1 MTLADDPDDPRPDDP
16 DDPVDYKR
24 AASNA
29 VRHSE
34 KSSQSVY
41 IEAKKPQEEHSEK
54 SSRSVYIEAEK
65 PQEEPKHLI
74 YRQERS
80 DNRDIL
86 TWLN

>member
-1 MTLADDPDDPRPDDP
+1 MTLEDDPDEPRPDDP

-29 VRHSE
+29 VRD
-34 KSSQSVY
+34 
-41 IEAKKPQEEHSEK
+41 SEK
-54 SSRSVYIEAEK
+54 SSRSVYVEAEK

-74 YRQERS
+74 YHQERS
-80 DNRDIL
+80 ENREIL

>member
-1 MTLADDPDDPRPDDP
+1 MTRITLADDP

-29 VRHSE
+29 VR
-34 KSSQSVY
+34 
-41 IEAKKPQEEHSEK
+41 HSEK

-74 YRQERS
+74 YCQERS
-80 DNRDIL
+80 DKGDSDVAKGVSPRG
-86 TWLN
+86 

>member
-16 DDPVDYKR
+16 DDPDDPVDYKR
-24 AASNA
+24 ATSNA

-34 KSSQSVY
+34 KSS
-41 IEAKKPQEEHSEK
+41 
-54 SSRSVYIEAEK
+54 RSVYIQAEK

-74 YRQERS
+74 YHQERS
-80 DNRDIL
+80 ENREIL